1 MKIAAALAVAIMRLR
16 SSDSAPE
23 ARRSAAADAQILL
36 GEVLQAD
43 RAWMLAH
50 GDEELDSD
58 LLEVFGLL
66 LDERMRGVP
75 IPYLTHRA
83 GFYGREFYVDERV
96 LIPRPETEHVVEE
109 MLAKLRAL
117 GRAPR
122 VLDVGTGCGALA
134 VTFAAE
140 IESASVVATDVSA
153 DALDVAR
160 RNACE
165 HNVAS
170 RVEFLQSDVAE
181 DVDAVP
187 FDCVVANLPYIP
199 TAEIPLPPD
208 PVGFEPRLALDG
220 GSDGLVLYRR
230 LIPRLPTLLAPGG
243 TAILEAAPPTIAQ
256 LAALVRAADGRRHVE
271 IGTDYAGCERF
282 VVAGL
287 TTARA

>member
-1 MKIAAALAVAIMRLR
+1 MNIAAALAVAIMRLR
-16 SSDSAPE
+16 SSDSAPA

-36 GEVLQAD
+36 GEVLQAS

-50 GDEELDSD
+50 GDDELDPD

-117 GRAPR
+117 GKAPR

-160 RNACE
+160 RNARE

-170 RVEFLQSDVAE
+170 RVEFLQSDVA
-181 DVDAVP
+181 DAVDAMP
-187 FDCVVANLPYIP
+187 FDFIVANLPYIP
-199 TAEIPLPPD
+199 TADIPLPPD

-220 GSDGLVLYRR
+220 GSDGLALYRR
-230 LIPRLPTLLAPGG
+230 LIPRLSSLLAPGG

-271 IGTDYAGCERF
+271 IGTDYAGRERF

-287 TTARA
+287 TVARA